1 MYRVADVMTREVV
14 ALSVSDSLAKAEA
27 YLHMGHI
34 RHLPVLGD
42 EGLVGLVTRR
52 EVVRARAQG
61 ATDGVPV
68 GEAMQ
73 ASLMTVA
80 PELRLTDAARLML
93 EHKIGCL
100 PVLES
105 DRLVGIITE
114 SDFLRFALMVI
125 EELDD
130 GVEALETARISIVET

>member
-14 ALSVSDSLAKAEA
+14 ALSVTDSLAKAEA
-27 YLHMGHI
+27 YLRMGHI
-34 RHLPVLGD
+34 SHLPVMGD
-42 EGLVGLVTRR
+42 EGLVGLITRR

-61 ATDGVPV
+61 ASDGVPV
-68 GEAMQ
+68 CDAMQ

-114 SDFLRFALMVI
+114 SDFVRFALLVI

-130 GVEALETARISIVET
+130 EVAALETVRVSIVET